1 MVMVVVWLTAFVLK
15 LTAWMGVP
23 TMKVGTTRFATHV
36 TRRLNMAV
44 SAPEPTVSRV
54 MTELEASN
62 VRAR

>member
-1 MVMVVVWLTAFVLK
+1 MVMVVAWLTAFVLK
-15 LTAWMGVP
+15 LTAWTGAP

-44 SAPEPTVSRV
+44 NAPEPTAFRV
-54 MTELEASN
+54 MIELEASN